1 MKQRKAC
8 MIGTVY
14 ATSESGMALV
24 VTLMI
29 LALITA
35 LVVEFAYGVY
45 TTTAA
50 LQNWKDS
57 QRLSL
62 IAVSGQ
68 HLAVKTLQEAD
79 RLYTYT
85 YPGKTE
91 MPLPGI
97 VEDFEGMVFVKVE
110 DENAKLNI
118 NSIILANGLL
128 NEHSYKS
135 FRFLLRHLG
144 IDEDIADIVADWIDK
159 DSKPRLS
166 ISEENAKNDYMD
178 SIDELLLLQRINPDI
193 YEKVLPYITVYSM
206 TKSKLDMVNINTVS
220 IPVIMSLDDR
230 ITEELAERII
240 DYREISP
247 FEHAYD
253 ILKVAGFDDIGKPLQ
268 AKIAVKATNFRIIC
282 IAEERNIKRVIES
295 VIQLKNGGYR
305 ITYWM
310 ET

>member
-1 MKQRKAC
+1 MKQIKAG
-8 MIGTVY
+8 ISGAVSE
-14 ATSESGMALV
+14 TSESGMALV
-24 VTLMI
+24 MTLMI

-68 HLAVKTLQEAD
+68 HLAVKTLREAD
-79 RLYTYT
+79 RLYDYT

-91 MPLPGI
+91 LPLAGI
-97 VEDFEGMVFVKVE
+97 AEDFQGTVYVKVE

-128 NEHSYKS
+128 NEDSYKS
-135 FRFLLRHLG
+135 FRFLLSHLG
-144 IDEDIADIVADWIDK
+144 IDEEIADIVADWIDK
-159 DSKPRLS
+159 DSTPRLS
-166 ISEENAKNDYMD
+166 MSEENAKNDYMD
-178 SIDELLLLQRINPDI
+178 SIDEFLLLQRIDPDI
-193 YEKVLPYITVYSM
+193 YEKLLPYVTVYSM

-230 ITEELAERII
+230 ITNELAQRLT
-240 DYREISP
+240 DYREITP

-253 ILKVAGFDDIGKPLQ
+253 IFKVAGFDDIGKPLQ
-268 AKIAVKATNFRIIC
+268 AKIAVKATNFRITC

-295 VIQLKNGGYR
+295 VIQLKNGGYS

>member
-1 MKQRKAC
+1 MKR
-8 MIGTVY
+8 GTAGIMDALHV
-14 ATSESGMALV
+14 TSESGMALV

-62 IAVSGQ
+62 IAASGQ

-79 RLYTYT
+79 RQYDYT

-91 MPLPGI
+91 LPLTGI
-97 VEDFEGMVFVKVE
+97 AEDFAGTVYVKVE

-118 NSIILANGLL
+118 NSIVSANGML
-128 NEHSYKS
+128 NESSYKS

-144 IDEDIADIVADWIDK
+144 IDEEIADVVADWIDK

-166 ISEENAKNDYMD
+166 LSEENAKNGYLD
-178 SIDELLLLQRINPDI
+178 SIDELLLLHRMNPDI

-206 TKSKLDMVNINTVS
+206 TKSKLDLVNINTIS
-220 IPVIMSLDDR
+220 IPVIMSLDER

-240 DYREISP
+240 NYRELSP
-247 FEHAYD
+247 FENAYD
-253 ILKVAGFDDIGKPLQ
+253 IFNIAGFDDIGKTLQ
-268 AKIAVKATNFRIIC
+268 GKIAVKATNFRVTC
-282 IAEERNIKRVIES
+282 SAEEHKIKRVIES
-295 VIQLKNGGYR
+295 VIQLKNGVYS
-305 ITYWM
+305 IKYWL